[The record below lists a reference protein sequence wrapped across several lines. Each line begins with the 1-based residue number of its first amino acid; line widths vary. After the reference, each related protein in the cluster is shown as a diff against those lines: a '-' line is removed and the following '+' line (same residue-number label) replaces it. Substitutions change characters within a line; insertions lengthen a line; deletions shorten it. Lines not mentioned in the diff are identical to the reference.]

1 MLYRLSEQLLARS
14 ILMMF
19 LFLQNYQTNTK
30 QVQREEKLRGGGQ
43 NRNFQVLAEP
53 FVVNHF
59 NRFGA
64 TVYIPERPFCLN
76 FQFLFLR
83 NLLLFITYMLYSRD

>member
-14 ILMMF
+14 VLMMF

-43 NRNFQVLAEP
+43 NRNFQVLTEP

-64 TVYIPERPFCLN
+64 TFIY
-76 FQFLFLR
+76 LR
-83 NLLLFITYMLYSRD
+83 VLSV

>member
-1 MLYRLSEQLLARS
+1 MLYPLSEQLLARS
-14 ILMMF
+14 VLMMF
-19 LFLQNYQTNTK
+19 LFLQSYQTNTK

-43 NRNFQVLAEP
+43 NRNFQVLTEP

-64 TVYIPERPFCLN
+64 TVYIPESPFCLK

-83 NLLLFITYMLYSRD
+83 NLLLFITYMPYSRD